1 MTVTPLRLALVS
13 FLLASAPRPVDAPPL
28 RVSMIPTTDPS
39 KMLRDS
45 APLVARLEKV
55 TGRKVKLT
63 IPQYY
68 AEVVQDLVEGE
79 LDVAHLGGLTFLL
92 ASKRA
97 GVVPLVQRE
106 RDRAFHSKFITA
118 REDIKSLADLRGKL
132 FAFGDPNSTS
142 GHLMPAYFMRKE
154 GVDPAVLDRA
164 IYTGGHDATAMAVA
178 QKQVD
183 AGALDELVWGRLV
196 AEGKVDASKVRVF
209 WTTPAF
215 VDYVW
220 AARRDLEPAIQKK
233 VAEAFLTLDPASAE
247 DKKVLDLLG
256 ATGRYVPAD
265 AAAYAQLRDV
275 AIREGLLP

>member
-1 MTVTPLRLALVS
+1 
-13 FLLASAPRPVDAPPL
+13 
-28 RVSMIPTTDPS
+28 
-39 KMLRDS
+39 
-45 APLVARLEKV
+45 LEKV

-63 IPQYY
+63 IPLYY
-68 AEVVQDLVEGE
+68 AEVVQDLVEGQ

-106 RDRAFHSKFITA
+106 RDRRFHSKFITA
-118 REDIKSLADLRGKL
+118 REDVKSLADLRGKF
-132 FAFGDPNSTS
+132 FAFGDVNSTS
-142 GHLMPAYFMRKE
+142 GHLMAAYFMRKE

-164 IYTGGHDATAMAVA
+164 IYTRGHDATALAVA
-178 QKQVD
+178 EKRVD
-183 AGALDELVWGRLV
+183 AGALDEAVWARLV
-196 AEGKVDASKVRVF
+196 EEGKVDASKVRVF

-220 AARRDLEPAIQKK
+220 VGRGDLEPAVQKK

-256 ATGRYVPAD
+256 ATGPYVPAD
-265 AAAYAQLRDV
+265 AADYASLREA
-275 AIREGLLP
+275 AINEGLLR